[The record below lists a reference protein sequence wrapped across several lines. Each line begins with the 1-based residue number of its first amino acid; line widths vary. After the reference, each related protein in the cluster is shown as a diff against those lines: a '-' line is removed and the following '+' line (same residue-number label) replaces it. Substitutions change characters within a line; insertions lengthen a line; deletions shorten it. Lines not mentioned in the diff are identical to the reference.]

1 MAKKSRKSALSQCDD
16 SSAKTAEI
24 TVSTLR
30 QDRDLWY
37 GIRVLLYDLSNLG
50 SDPSAEKRLSST
62 THEIYISAPYFT
74 ESEALKIRTALMD
87 DTPEAAATEDQSA
100 SSIQDGSSSRSKKL
114 TVEQTIHNRLEHF
127 FDKRR
132 AGGDSRPC
140 GPHDMVPIYVSAFG
154 IGKEEL
160 KDERFLSRLRK
171 SGLGDS
177 KSQQDGRG
185 EDESSVKRKKKGGKN
200 K

>member
-1 MAKKSRKSALSQCDD
+1 MAKKSRKSALNQGDD
-16 SSAKTAEI
+16 SSAKPAEMTI
-24 TVSTLR
+24 STIR
-30 QDRDLWY
+30 QDTELWY

-62 THEIYISAPYFT
+62 THELYISTPYFM

-87 DTPEAAATEDQSA
+87 NTIEAAATEDQSA
-100 SSIQDGSSSRSKKL
+100 STVQDCSSSCFKKP
-114 TVEQTIHNRLEHF
+114 TVEEAIHNRLEHF

-154 IGKEEL
+154 IGKDEL
-160 KDERFLSRLRK
+160 KDERFLSRLRR

-177 KSQQDGRG
+177 KSQRN
-185 EDESSVKRKKKGGKN
+185 SKRQK
-200 K
+200 